1 MSLARIASRRR
12 LGKYAAALM
21 AVALSAGAMLAAT
34 SAAQASPAPVRP
46 SAVPDPAS
54 VPLRPSTG
62 ATGWS
67 IESTPNPQAPTGT
80 LQAVSCTSVSAC
92 TAVGSSDTN
101 DGASVTLAERW
112 NGTAWTIQP
121 TPNPSGST
129 ASSLLG
135 GSCTSATSCTAIGDS
150 STSAG
155 AVTLAERWNGTAWTV
170 QTTPNPGSAEG
181 TYSTLEGVS
190 CTSATAC
197 TAVGSSN
204 PIATGLTATLAER
217 WNGTAWS
224 IQATPNPSG
233 AETSE
238 LNEVSCPSDSAC
250 AAAGQYSTAG
260 LFFVTL
266 AERFS

>member
-1 MSLARIASRRR
+1 
-12 LGKYAAALM
+12 
-21 AVALSAGAMLAAT
+21 
-34 SAAQASPAPVRP
+34 
-46 SAVPDPAS
+46 
-54 VPLRPSTG
+54 
-62 ATGWS
+62 
-67 IESTPNPQAPTGT
+67 
-80 LQAVSCTSVSAC
+80 
-92 TAVGSSDTN
+92 
-101 DGASVTLAERW
+101 
-112 NGTAWTIQP
+112 
-121 TPNPSGST
+121 
-129 ASSLLG
+129 
-135 GSCTSATSCTAIGDS
+135 
-150 STSAG
+150 
-155 AVTLAERWNGTAWTV
+155 VTLAERWNGTAWTV

-260 LFFVTL
+260 FFFVTL